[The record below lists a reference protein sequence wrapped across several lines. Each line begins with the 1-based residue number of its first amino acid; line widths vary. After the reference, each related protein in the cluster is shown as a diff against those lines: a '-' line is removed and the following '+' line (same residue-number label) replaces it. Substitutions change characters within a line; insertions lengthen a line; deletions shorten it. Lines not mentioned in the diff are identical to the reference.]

1 MTWVQDTAQG
11 VVREPVKRK
20 RGRSWWE
27 KLGSFVT
34 DALKPSS
41 FCKMSSD
48 CFLVKGASTCPTA
61 ETVVVALL
69 GTFLPSL
76 IQDGFLRAA
85 TVSAIF
91 LSSVLKICLVLVIWS
106 HNNTAKESQIISGR
120 CQ

>member
-20 RGRSWWE
+20 RSWWE
-27 KLGSFVT
+27 KLGSLVT

-61 ETVVVALL
+61 ETVVIALL